1 MADEGD
7 EPTEELSDEN
17 NSEEIENVD
26 RIKVL
31 EDKIEELEKEK
42 QYSAAEMI
50 NLRQRYA
57 RERNTL
63 LKFSSMNLASKILPV
78 LDYLEKAISIE
89 NSESEK
95 FLEGVN
101 MTMKTLK
108 TVLENEGVEKIE
120 ALDQA
125 FNPSFMEAIAV
136 IPVPEGK
143 EPGTVV
149 EVIEEGYLFHE
160 RVLRPVK
167 VIVSEKGFTRL
178 NNELRNK
185 GFIVEEINYSE
196 IAKMEGL
203 LRCSTMPLQRK

>member
-1 MADEGD
+1 MTDEGD

-42 QYSAAEMI
+42 QYSTAEMV

-89 NSESEK
+89 NSETEK
-95 FLEGVN
+95 ILEGVN
-101 MTMKTLK
+101 LTMKTLK
-108 TVLENEGVEKIE
+108 LILENEGVEKID
-120 ALDQA
+120 ALDKV

-136 IPVPEGK
+136 IPVTEGK
-143 EPGTVV
+143 ERGTVV
-149 EVIEEGYLFHE
+149 EIIEHGYMFHE

-167 VIVSEKGFTRL
+167 VIVSED
-178 NNELRNK
+178 
-185 GFIVEEINYSE
+185 
-196 IAKMEGL
+196 
-203 LRCSTMPLQRK
+203 